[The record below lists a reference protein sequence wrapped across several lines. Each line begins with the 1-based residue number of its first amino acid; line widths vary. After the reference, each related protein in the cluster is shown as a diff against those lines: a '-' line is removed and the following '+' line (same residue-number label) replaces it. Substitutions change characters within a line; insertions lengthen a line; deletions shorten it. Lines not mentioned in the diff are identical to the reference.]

1 MIIVSVF
8 YHLFCLCAQKTKS
21 EECDPHVY
29 LNGVYIPLFFTVF
42 VLDQFVQLLKLL
54 IKQGLL
60 AFSPYLL
67 EIL

>member
-1 MIIVSVF
+1 VKNAVLMFILMEYI
-8 YHLFCLCAQKTKS
+8 YLF
-21 EECDPHVY
+21 
-29 LNGVYIPLFFTVF
+29 FFTVF